1 MEKYPSNFVIPSVFE
16 VTDKG
21 ARSYDIYSKL
31 LEQRIIFLNGEVREE
46 NCNLIVASLLYLD
59 SISSDDIYLYIN
71 SPGGSCIDGLQVI
84 DTMRLIKSDVA
95 TVVTGMAASMGFA
108 ILTSGTKGKR
118 FALPHAQ
125 IMAHRVSSGT
135 RGNIQDMEISF
146 KHSKHIDTIL
156 AQLIADNI
164 GMDKA
169 SYLRKVQR
177 DLWLTADEA
186 IKFGA
191 ADSILVKGGK

>member
-71 SPGGSCIDGLQVI
+71 SPGGSCIDGLQIV
-84 DTMRLIKSDVA
+84 DTIRLIKSDVA

-125 IMAHRVSSGT
+125 IMAHRVSSGA
-135 RGNIQDMEISF
+135 RGNIQDMEVSF
-146 KHSKHIDTIL
+146 KHTKHIDTIL
-156 AQLIADNI
+156 AQLIADNL

-191 ADSILVKGGK
+191 IDSILVKGGK

>member
-71 SPGGSCIDGLQVI
+71 SPGGSCSAGLQII
-84 DTMRLIKSDVA
+84 DTVGIIKSEVS
-95 TVVTGMAASMGFA
+95 TIVTGLAASMGFA
-108 ILTSGTKGKR
+108 IASSGKKGKR
-118 FALPHAQ
+118 FALPSAQ
-125 IMAHRVSSGT
+125 FMAHQVSSGA
-135 RGNIQDMEISF
+135 RGNIQDMEISM
-146 KHSKHIDTIL
+146 KQSKHVNNLLTD
-156 AQLIADNI
+156 LISANMGI
-164 GMDKA
+164 SRA

-177 DLWLTADEA
+177 DWWMTPNEA
-186 IKFGA
+186 IKFGVIDA
-191 ADSILVKGGK
+191 IVRK